1 MTGRIV
7 DWKDNPVAGARVT
20 EGKDNFNNKAPLAK
34 TDAAGRFLLK
44 GLPTDP
50 AFITVEAAGCRP
62 LQGSFDVSGK
72 EETLIRLAEPAVLR
86 GRAVREDGTPC
97 ADLDFSVSSWNGT
110 RTLKFRTRTDADGRF
125 TWDGA
130 PLEEVTVTFGWGQD
144 RPDEFLSGYPLT
156 ANAEEQTIS
165 IKPAVRVLAT
175 VVDDGTGEPLA
186 KFDITPGYNPGG
198 NRRYW
203 QTADKKS
210 GLSGLFEWKSDRFSD
225 GRGPCFL
232 IEAEGYEPLETPYY
246 PTRQQTV
253 EEVWRLKRK

>member
-7 DWKDNPVAGARVT
+7 DWKGNPVEGARVT
-20 EGKDNFNNKAPLAK
+20 EGRDNFNNKAPLAK

-44 GLPTDP
+44 GLPANP

-62 LQGSFDVSGK
+62 LQGSFDVSGT

-97 ADLDFSVSSWNGT
+97 SDLDFSVSSWKDT

-144 RPDEFLSGYPLT
+144 RPDEFLSGYPIT
-156 ANAEEQTIS
+156 ATAEEQTIV
-165 IKPAVRVLAT
+165 IKPALRVRAT
-175 VVDDGTGEPLA
+175 VVDDATGKPLA
-186 KFDITPGYNPGG
+186 KFDLTPGYNPGG
-198 NRRYW
+198 NQRYW
-203 QTADKKS
+203 EAADKKS
-210 GLSGLFEWKSDRFSD
+210 GLSGVFEWKSDRFRE
-225 GRGPCFL
+225 GNGPCFL